1 MYINI
6 LSTCSNI
13 LTLISTCIYDII
25 KKRGEK
31 METEARKKARR
42 NYREA
47 HATISITKEIKEV
60 MDKAAEASGKSKA
73 QYIVDLI
80 KKDNNIL

>member
-1 MYINI
+1 
-6 LSTCSNI
+6 
-13 LTLISTCIYDII
+13 
-25 KKRGEK
+25 

-47 HATISITKEIKEV
+47 HATISITVTKEIKEI

-80 KKDNNIL
+80 KKDNNIM

>member
-1 MYINI
+1 
-6 LSTCSNI
+6 
-13 LTLISTCIYDII
+13 
-25 KKRGEK
+25 

-47 HATISITKEIKEV
+47 HATISITVTKEIKEV

-73 QYIVDLI
+73 QYIVVFFYQV
-80 KKDNNIL
+80 NNIL